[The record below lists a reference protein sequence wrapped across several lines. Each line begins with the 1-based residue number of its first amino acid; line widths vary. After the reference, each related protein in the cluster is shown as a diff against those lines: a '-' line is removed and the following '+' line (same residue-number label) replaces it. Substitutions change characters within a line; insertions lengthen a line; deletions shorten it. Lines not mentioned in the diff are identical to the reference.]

1 MIAAHRFE
9 LRKISKDRGEKRKGE
24 KITSKRNGSKDGSG
38 DNQGVIPLADLVP
51 RKDPK
56 GGKAGSGKAVF
67 GGGPVISGPD
77 GENRPEGEN
86 RQAEKSRRARAAKSG
101 KEN

>member
-9 LRKISKDRGEKRKGE
+9 ISEISKDHGEKRKGD
-24 KITSKRNGSKDGSG
+24 KITSKRNESKGGSG
-38 DNQGVIPLADLVP
+38 DNQGVIPLEDLAP

-77 GENRPEGEN
+77 GED
-86 RQAEKSRRARAAKSG
+86 RQAKKGRREK
-101 KEN
+101 

>member
-38 DNQGVIPLADLVP
+38 DNQGVIPLEDLVP

-56 GGKAGSGKAVF
+56 GGKGGSGKAVF

-77 GENRPEGEN
+77 GED
-86 RQAEKSRRARAAKSG
+86 RQAKKGRAEK
-101 KEN
+101 